1 MEEKMNDQQ
10 QARFDKLARYK
21 ELGVEPFGSRYD
33 WKDQI
38 ADLNK
43 KYADASAED
52 LEANPIEVK
61 VAGRLMALR
70 KMGKAAFGNIK
81 DEYSRIQF
89 WIGIQSVGEENF
101 KVFKLSD
108 LGDIAGLEGT
118 LMKSKTGELTIRVTK
133 FTHISKCLNPLPEKF
148 HGLTDPEERYRHR
161 YVDMIVNEESRNIAI
176 LRAKIVK
183 QVRDY
188 CEELGFIEVET
199 PVLSPIA
206 GGAAARPFITHH
218 NALDKDFFL
227 RIATELNLKKAMIG
241 GLDRVYEIGRIFRN
255 EGIDTRHNPEFTTI
269 ELYQAYGDLQSMRE
283 WMEGLVKRIATKVV
297 GKLQIPWGEVV
308 IDCEKPFRWI
318 SMAEAIK
325 EKTGVDFTQDISFEE
340 AVELAKKHGVALEQ
354 SWNSTGYIM
363 QAFFD
368 EFVEKDLIQP
378 TFIHTYPI
386 EVSPLTKKSDDPR
399 FVERFEFFLGGF
411 EFANAY
417 TELNDPFD
425 QLERFQAQLA
435 ARDRGDDEAEDIDET
450 FMDAMKY
457 GMPPAG
463 GIGVGIDRL
472 CMLFCNVQNIREVLL
487 FPTMKDAG
495 KNESSRRVEKPI
507 PAIVENKPADFSNVK
522 IEPLFE
528 DFVDFETFAKSDY
541 RAVKIIACEPVAKS
555 KKLLKFTLNDGTDRP
570 RTILSGIHDYYEPEE
585 LVGKTAIAIVNLPPR
600 KMMGIASEGM
610 LISAV
615 HEEDGHEGL
624 NLLMVDDRIPA
635 GAKLY

>member
-1 MEEKMNDQQ
+1 MEEKLTDQE
-10 QARFDKLARYK
+10 QARYDKLARYE
-21 ELGVEPFGSRYD
+21 ELGVDPFGTRYD
-33 WKDQI
+33 WEDRI
-38 ADLNK
+38 VDINE
-43 KYADASAED
+43 KYGALSAEE
-52 LEANPIEVK
+52 LEANPVRVK

-70 KMGKAAFGNIK
+70 KMGKAAFGNIM

-89 WIGIQSVGEENF
+89 WIGLQSVGEENYA
-101 KVFKLSD
+101 VFKLSD

-118 LMKSKTGELTIRVTK
+118 LMKSRTGELTIRVSHY
-133 FTHISKCLNPLPEKF
+133 THITKCLKPLPEKY

-161 YVDMIVNEESRNIAI
+161 YIDMIVNEDSRRIAI
-176 LRAKIVK
+176 LRPAIVK
-183 QVRDY
+183 EIRRY
-188 CEELGFIEVET
+188 CDSLGFVEVET

-241 GLDRVYEIGRIFRN
+241 GIDRVYEIGRIFRN

-283 WMEGLVKRIATKVV
+283 WAEGLFKTVAQNVI
-297 GKLQIPWGEVV
+297 GKEIVEWGEAT
-308 IDCEKPFRWI
+308 IDFSKPFRNI

-340 AVELAKKHGVALEQ
+340 AVRLAKEHKVPLEK

-386 EVSPLTKKSDDPR
+386 EVSPLTKKSPDPR
-399 FVERFEFFLGGF
+399 FVERFELFIGGF

-417 TELNDPFD
+417 SELNNPFD

-435 ARDRGDDEAEDIDET
+435 AKDRGDEEANDIDES
-450 FMDAMKY
+450 FMDAMRY

-472 CMLFCNVQNIREVLL
+472 CMLFCNVANIREVLL
-487 FPTMKDAG
+487 FPT
-495 KNESSRRVEKPI
+495 
-507 PAIVENKPADFSNVK
+507 
-522 IEPLFE
+522 
-528 DFVDFETFAKSDY
+528 
-541 RAVKIIACEPVAKS
+541 
-555 KKLLKFTLNDGTDRP
+555 LKT
-570 RTILSGIHDYYEPEE
+570 
-585 LVGKTAIAIVNLPPR
+585 VGK
-600 KMMGIASEGM
+600 
-610 LISAV
+610 
-615 HEEDGHEGL
+615 
-624 NLLMVDDRIPA
+624 
-635 GAKLY
+635 

>member
-1 MEEKMNDQQ
+1 MEEKLTDQE
-10 QARFDKLARYK
+10 QARYDKLARYE
-21 ELGVEPFGSRYD
+21 ELGVDPFGTRYD
-33 WKDQI
+33 WEDRI
-38 ADLNK
+38 VDINE
-43 KYADASAED
+43 KYGALSAEE
-52 LEANPIEVK
+52 LEANPVRVK

-70 KMGKAAFGNIK
+70 KMGKAAFGNIM

-89 WIGIQSVGEENF
+89 WIGLQSVGEENYA
-101 KVFKLSD
+101 VFKLSD

-118 LMKSKTGELTIRVTK
+118 LMKSRTGELTIRV
-133 FTHISKCLNPLPEKF
+133 FHYTHITKCLKPLPEKY

-161 YVDMIVNEESRNIAI
+161 YIDMIVNEDSRRIAI
-176 LRAKIVK
+176 LRPAIVK
-183 QVRDY
+183 EIRRY
-188 CEELGFIEVET
+188 CDSLGFVEVET

-241 GLDRVYEIGRIFRN
+241 GIDRVYEIGRIFRN

-283 WMEGLVKRIATKVV
+283 WAEGLFKTVAQNVI
-297 GKLQIPWGEVV
+297 GKEIVEWGEAT
-308 IDCEKPFRWI
+308 IDFSKPFRNI

-325 EKTGVDFTQDISFEE
+325 EKTGIDFTQDISFEE
-340 AVELAKKHGVALEQ
+340 AVRLAKEHKVPLEK

-386 EVSPLTKKSDDPR
+386 EVSPLTKKSPDPR
-399 FVERFEFFLGGF
+399 FVERFELFIGGF

-417 TELNDPFD
+417 SELNNPFD

-435 ARDRGDDEAEDIDET
+435 AKDRGDEEANDIDES
-450 FMDAMKY
+450 FMDAMRY

-472 CMLFCNVQNIREVLL
+472 CMLFCNVANIREVLL
-487 FPTMKDAG
+487 FPT
-495 KNESSRRVEKPI
+495 
-507 PAIVENKPADFSNVK
+507 
-522 IEPLFE
+522 
-528 DFVDFETFAKSDY
+528 
-541 RAVKIIACEPVAKS
+541 
-555 KKLLKFTLNDGTDRP
+555 LKT
-570 RTILSGIHDYYEPEE
+570 
-585 LVGKTAIAIVNLPPR
+585 VGK
-600 KMMGIASEGM
+600 
-610 LISAV
+610 
-615 HEEDGHEGL
+615 
-624 NLLMVDDRIPA
+624 
-635 GAKLY
+635 